1 TARSKYCA
9 RRCTQH
15 STEASRLKQRSSQR
29 HERSPDAPH
38 CNRTMWVDSAASGS
52 IACRVTNIGEVMMR
66 RIGLLVYAIAL
77 CFGIPAAAQGHWREI
92 GDVTR
97 VEKLTNGVL
106 LTADQA
112 RMSVTVI
119 NSGDAVRVRA
129 IGSGVF

>member
-1 TARSKYCA
+1 
-9 RRCTQH
+9 
-15 STEASRLKQRSSQR
+15 
-29 HERSPDAPH
+29 
-38 CNRTMWVDSAASGS
+38 
-52 IACRVTNIGEVMMR
+52 MR

-77 CFGIPAAAQGHWREI
+77 CCGIPAAAQGHWREI

-129 IGSGVF
+129 IGSGVFGRDESWAVMTQSGQDRKSVV